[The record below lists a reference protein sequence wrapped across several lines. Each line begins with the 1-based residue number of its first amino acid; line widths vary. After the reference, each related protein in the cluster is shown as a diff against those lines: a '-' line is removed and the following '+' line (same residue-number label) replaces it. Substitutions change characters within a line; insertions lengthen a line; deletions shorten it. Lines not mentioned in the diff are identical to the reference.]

1 MKFYNIILT
10 IDIYNNNYN
19 YVKFINKIIN
29 IILAKNYYV
38 RKGVELINNIYYN
51 NNTFK
56 FFRSYFCENKFKLLN
71 EIKFL
76 LFSNNISMKLISNSD
91 SFIIGNFLI
100 EPNIL

>member
-56 FFRSYFCENKFKLLN
+56 FLISYFCENKFKLLN